1 MYTRSDGIIL
11 NFSSMVSVGGD
22 STDSVS
28 DWGIVSDDGLWSST
42 VWSVVVPFITDS
54 RVLRPERG
62 ARSNNQNLQLMH
74 AVGCKQ
80 TNKQTKSYHT
90 FTLGDGKM

>member
-1 MYTRSDGIIL
+1 
-11 NFSSMVSVGGD
+11 
-22 STDSVS
+22 
-28 DWGIVSDDGLWSST
+28 
-42 VWSVVVPFITDS
+42 
-54 RVLRPERG
+54 
-62 ARSNNQNLQLMH
+62 MH